1 MVRKAKVSD
10 AERISEIHVFSWR
23 ISYRHMLSDEI
34 LFNTLKVQ
42 TSLNKHRQNL
52 TSGDETL
59 WVYDDGIIKGF
70 MAAVEEGKFLEIKA
84 IYIDPA
90 FYREGCGAA
99 LMKFAEEY
107 AASQGVTQIFL
118 WVLEGNTP
126 ARSFYEKHGY
136 SSDGVRTYREVLDAH
151 ELRYSK
157 KL

>member
-1 MVRKAKVSD
+1 
-10 AERISEIHVFSWR
+10 
-23 ISYRHMLSDEI
+23 MLSDEI
-34 LFNTLKVQ
+34 LFNKLNVQ
-42 TSLNKHRQNL
+42 TSLNRHRENL
-52 TSGDETL
+52 STEEQTL

-70 MAAVEEGKFLEIKA
+70 MAAVEEGDFLEIKA

-99 LMKFAEEY
+99 LMSFAEEY
-107 AASQGVTQIFL
+107 AEKQGISQMFL
-118 WVLEGNTP
+118 WVLEGNSA
-126 ARSFYEKHGY
+126 ARRFYEKHGY